1 VCVRIHYLSDVTLTW
16 PLRSSFSTVGTPWSR
31 PMAIS
36 DLVCIKEPIKNSLS
50 EQSFTPQ
57 HQIPPCSTQSDQQ
70 QFSGF
75 AFSSFYQ
82 KYPRQNNEH
91 YNYYCIYNKHNFYD
105 QRSKC
110 LCPKR
115 VYKVKL
121 QEQYKTIS
129 LLLF

>member
-1 VCVRIHYLSDVTLTW
+1 
-16 PLRSSFSTVGTPWSR
+16 
-31 PMAIS
+31 MAIS

-82 KYPRQNNEH
+82 KYSRQNNEH
-91 YNYYCIYNKHNFYD
+91 YNYYCIYTKHIFITKGQSACAPKECTKLNYKSNIK
-105 QRSKC
+105 QY
-110 LCPKR
+110 LCYFFNSYLKWE
-115 VYKVKL
+115 KFN
-121 QEQYKTIS
+121 
-129 LLLF
+129 LFEETGKWLSTSHRYLPFSRT